1 MSPLPLTLDWRDIA
15 LRLALT
21 AVAGILIG
29 IDRDEQGRPAGLRTT
44 LLVCLAACI
53 AMIEA
58 NVLLGTTGKA
68 QNSFIQMDPMRLPL
82 GILSGMGFLG
92 AGAIVRRGDLVLGVT
107 TAATLWITTVIGLC
121 FGGGQIALGLSALV
135 FGMVV
140 LSVLKLVEKRLP
152 QDHRAVMRLTAEAG
166 GPTARN
172 VRARI
177 EEAGF
182 RIVRETVAYSEQPR
196 REDVEFHVRWRGAR
210 NETAPPDVVTRM
222 AEEAGILTL
231 EWKPAALEA
240 G

>member
-152 QDHRAVMRLTAEAG
+152 QDHRAVLRLTAEAG
-166 GPTARN
+166 GPTAQA

-196 REDVEFHVRWRGAR
+196 QEDVEFHVRWRGAR